1 MNIVGGTMSVGGGTM
16 IEWSP
21 SGRRIIF
28 CTYLP
33 SGGTMSTIGGTKS
46 SVYGT
51 MSIASG
57 TMSIV
62 SGAMSTVSGTMSP
75 SYREAIQTR

>member
-1 MNIVGGTMSVGGGTM
+1 
-16 IEWSP
+16 
-21 SGRRIIF
+21 
-28 CTYLP
+28 
-33 SGGTMSTIGGTKS
+33 MSTIGGTKS

-75 SYREAIQTR
+75 SYREAIQTPEIVKLQNDKDRINQKYVIL